1 MGLSDIFD
9 WVLEQ
14 LSEAWDNLKE
24 FPSQIADF
32 FSGFF
37 EGLGEFSLVGL
48 LFAALS
54 FGIIFMF
61 KGNIFKAFD
70 AFPPGQKVLWEGIIY
85 IGSVI
90 AGYLIGR
97 RAES

>member
-1 MGLSDIFD
+1 MAISDIWD
-9 WVLEQ
+9 WITEQ
-14 LSEAWDNLKE
+14 LGEAWDNLKE
-24 FPSQIADF
+24 FPSQIVEF

-37 EGLGEFSLVGL
+37 ENMSEFSIVGL
-48 LFAALS
+48 LFAVGS
-54 FGIIFMF
+54 FAIIFMF

-70 AFPPGQKVLWEGIIY
+70 GFPLGQKILWEGIIY